1 MDRERQDGQD
11 GRAGKDTEAE
21 HQRKFARG
29 VGPRRKVRKVDLML
43 RVALTG
49 GAATG
54 KSYVLEQFRKH
65 GVPCLVADDL
75 AHGVTAAG
83 TEATAAIGARFGTE
97 VIAADGSVDR
107 NALGAI
113 VFADATARRDLEAI
127 VHPAVYR
134 AIQVGLRAFEK
145 SGDPLAVVEI
155 PLLYESGHA
164 DDFDRIIV
172 TACSDETQLRR
183 LMDRGLSDVRA
194 RQVIAAQMSTAEKTA
209 RADFVIHT
217 DGDKL
222 DTAARVRDILNRL
235 R

>member
-1 MDRERQDGQD
+1 
-11 GRAGKDTEAE
+11 
-21 HQRKFARG
+21 
-29 VGPRRKVRKVDLML
+29 ML
-43 RVALTG
+43 KVALTG

-54 KSYVLEQFRKH
+54 KSYVLEQFRKL
-65 GVPCLVADDL
+65 GIPGLVADDL

-83 TEATAAIGARFGTE
+83 TEATAAIAARFGADI
-97 VIAADGSVDR
+97 VGADGSVDR
-107 NALGAI
+107 SSLGAI
-113 VFADATARRDLEAI
+113 VFADPAARRDLEAI

-164 DDFDRIIV
+164 RDFDRVIV

-183 LMDRGLSDVRA
+183 LMNRGLSEERA
-194 RQVIAAQMSTAEKTA
+194 RQVIAAQKPTAEKTA
-209 RADFVIHT
+209 LADFVVRT
-217 DGDKL
+217 DGDKSET
-222 DTAARVRDILNRL
+222 DAQVRDILNRL